1 MKITPA
7 PAFYNTGSLYRT
19 RVNQSVSLI
28 DSQKVLFG
36 TGSDASILYNGS
48 KLIIKPDEVGSGGI
62 NLDGDTFVSDAHGV
76 ILGHT
81 AQIAMRGDTPEFQ
94 MLGTGDNDSVL
105 GIARFSADDN
115 GAEIYLAKSRNASV
129 GSFTVVQ
136 NGDRVGAIRAMA
148 DDGADFSTLIGLIDF
163 KVSDSSPAS
172 NDIGGSIGFY
182 TTPGGG
188 GSGAVRML
196 VGNSGTIFINETA
209 NGGMTT
215 GLTVNQ
221 GAADDQILAFKSSDI
236 GVAMTGTVEADTYG
250 AFSKRHATQGGLH
263 IEGFSEAERGINLTA
278 YLGSVTT
285 TQNSVS
291 TEAGVNV
298 RVTMT
303 DGSTG
308 VQYPTANANLFGV
321 SRYDG
326 STTQVVFIVDE
337 DGDLFAD
344 GSATTVYDEYDDTA
358 LVRAFDLTVNPEKVI
373 RNEWDNFI
381 RYNEK
386 DLVDARLLGDTIER
400 GGLINV
406 TGMQRLHN
414 GAISQIREDMMSLV
428 RVLSPEQRE
437 RLSAGT
443 KARLALT

>member
-19 RVNQSVSLI
+19 RVNQGVSLI

-36 TGSDASILYNGS
+36 TGSDASILYDGS
-48 KLIIKPDEVGSGGI
+48 NLIIKPDEVGSGGI
-62 NLDGDTFVSDAHGV
+62 NLDGETFV
-76 ILGHT
+76 
-81 AQIAMRGDTPEFQ
+81 
-94 MLGTGDNDSVL
+94 
-105 GIARFSADDN
+105 
-115 GAEIYLAKSRNASV
+115 
-129 GSFTVVQ
+129 
-136 NGDRVGAIRAMA
+136 
-148 DDGADFSTLIGLIDF
+148 
-163 KVSDSSPAS
+163 
-172 NDIGGSIGFY
+172 
-182 TTPGGG
+182 
-188 GSGAVRML
+188 
-196 VGNSGTIFINETA
+196 NETA
-209 NGGMTT
+209 NGNATT
-215 GLTVNQ
+215 GITVNQ
-221 GAADDQILAFKSSDI
+221 GAADDQVLAFKSSDV

-308 VQYPTANANLFGV
+308 VQYPSANANLFGV

-358 LVRAFDLTVNPEKVI
+358 LVRAMDLAMNPEKII
-373 RNEWDNFI
+373 RNQWDDFV

-386 DLVDARLLGDTIER
+386 DLVDARLLGDTIEN
-400 GGLINV
+400 GGLVNV

-414 GAISQIREDMMSLV
+414 GAISQIREDMMNLV
-428 RVLSPEQRE
+428 RVLSPDQRAMLPE
-437 RLSAGT
+437 STRSRLVLGGA
-443 KARLALT
+443 